1 MHFQADAIDPDGPES
16 GLVYRWDFGDGG
28 AQFGADVHHTYM
40 TPGTF
45 KAKVKVTDAGG
56 ASTTSEEITITVANP
71 PGNAAP
77 FVEALADPTS
87 GRAPLR
93 VRFSSAASDPDGDQL
108 LSVWDFG
115 DGVKAGGTNAIHTYT
130 QPGTYTATVEVK
142 DPDGLTATESVQ
154 VVVSA
159 VTGAGSETV
168 QPKPDTGDVKG
179 ETQSKPLVRVTR
191 NHKVARVVKRG
202 LRYTVSCESR
212 CRVSSVLRIAG
223 GDKQRLGAS
232 RVRVIAAGHKGKI
245 VLRLDRQVRGN
256 LVRAM
261 RKARVRNLRA
271 TVILTIRTADGTTT
285 MRKRV
290 VLAR

>member
-1 MHFQADAIDPDGPES
+1 MQVTVNAPGNMVPLIQNTAADPGSGAAPLEVHFQADAIDPDGPENQ
-16 GLVYRWDFGDGG
+16 LVYRWDFGDGG
-28 AQFGADVHHTYM
+28 AQFGADVHHIYR

-115 DGVKAGGTNAIHTYT
+115 DGVKAGGRTRFTRT
-130 QPGTYTATVEVK
+130 RSRGRTPPRSGQGPGR
-142 DPDGLTATESVQ
+142 PDGHGQRPGRRLCRDRGRLRDRPAAAGRRRGGRDPEQ
-154 VVVSA
+154 A
-159 VTGAGSETV
+159 AGAAEQEPQG
-168 QPKPDTGDVKG
+168 
-179 ETQSKPLVRVTR
+179 R
-191 NHKVARVVKRG
+191 ARGQARPALHG
-202 LRYTVSCESR
+202 RCEAR
-212 CRVSSVLRIAG
+212 CRVTSVLRIAG

-232 RVRVIAAGHKGKI
+232 RVRVITAGTSAAWC
-245 VLRLDRQVRGN
+245 
-256 LVRAM
+256 
-261 RKARVRNLRA
+261 
-271 TVILTIRTADGTTT
+271 
-285 MRKRV
+285 
-290 VLAR
+290 